1 VLSRRIRR
9 RRTER
14 EPKTRRIGLC
24 AELRG
29 EAVNDSKKARIAH
42 LTAGAVAPQ
51 QNLDGPAAMGQD
63 GPIGLE

>member
-1 VLSRRIRR
+1 M
-9 RRTER
+9 
-14 EPKTRRIGLC
+14 
-24 AELRG
+24 
-29 EAVNDSKKARIAH
+29 NDRKKARITH